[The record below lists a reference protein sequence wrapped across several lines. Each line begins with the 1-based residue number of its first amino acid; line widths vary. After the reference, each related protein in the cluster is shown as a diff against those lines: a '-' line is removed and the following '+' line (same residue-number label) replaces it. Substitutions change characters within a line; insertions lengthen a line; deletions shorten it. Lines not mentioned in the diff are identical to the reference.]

1 MRALAQRG
9 FSLIELLIALLV
21 VSILISMALPTFSV
35 WIANTKIR
43 NGTEAVLNGLQYARN
58 EAVKRN
64 TAIEFEIT
72 SGTAWV
78 VTVASS
84 AAELQRRAEEGS
96 SEVTATATPG
106 GATKVTFNGMGW
118 VTDNGDGSARLTRLD
133 VTSSQLSSQ
142 GERAL
147 RLVVTPG
154 GAVRMCDP
162 AVASPDP
169 RACP

>member
-9 FSLIELLIALLV
+9 FTLIEMMIALLV
-21 VSILISMALPTFSV
+21 VGILFAMALPTFSV

-43 NGTEAVLNGLQYARN
+43 NGAEAVLNGLQYARN

-64 TAIEFEIT
+64 TTIEFEIT

-78 VTVASS
+78 VTVVST

-96 SEVTATATPG
+96 SDVSATATPG

-118 VTDNGDGSARLTRLD
+118 VTDNADGSARVARLD

-154 GAVRMCDP
+154 GSVKMCDP

>member
-1 MRALAQRG
+1 MRALLQRG
-9 FSLIELLIALLV
+9 FTLIELLIALGV
-21 VSILISMALPTFSV
+21 VAILISMALPTFSV
-35 WIANTKIR
+35 WIANTQIR

-64 TAIEFEIT
+64 ATIEFEIT
-72 SGTAWV
+72 SGTSWV
-78 VTVASS
+78 VTVVSTAT
-84 AAELQRRAEEGS
+84 ELQRRAEEGS
-96 SEVTATATPG
+96 ANVTATATPG
-106 GATKVTFNGMGW
+106 GASKVTFNGMGW
-118 VTDNGDGSARLTRLD
+118 VTDNADGSARLTQLD

-154 GAVRMCDP
+154 GSVKMCDP

-169 RACP
+169 RVCP